1 MSLHYVV
8 LLLGSNLGD
17 TKSNLNQAIAKI
29 ENCLGKIIKT
39 SEMIETQPVEFE
51 SSNVFTNM
59 ALVLV
64 TSHSP
69 CELLKKIKIIEK
81 DMGRNYDSMVLGK
94 YEDRIIDIDIVT
106 FNGII
111 YDSKKL
117 KIPHT
122 KHLLEREISRKIL
135 ESLNVEKKNKKKH

>member
-39 SEMIETQPVEFE
+39 SEMIETQPIEFE

-64 TSHSP
+64 TSHSA
-69 CELLKKIKIIEK
+69 CELLKKKKIIEK

-122 KHLLEREISRKIL
+122 KHLLKREFSRKIL
-135 ESLNVEKKNKKKH
+135 ESLNVEK

>member
-122 KHLLEREISRKIL
+122 KHLLEREFSRKIL
-135 ESLNVEKKNKKKH
+135 ESLNVEK

>member
-39 SEMIETQPVEFE
+39 SEMIETQPIEFE

-94 YEDRIIDIDIVT
+94 YEDRIIDIDIVS

-111 YDSKKL
+111 YDSKKW
-117 KIPHT
+117 
-122 KHLLEREISRKIL
+122 
-135 ESLNVEKKNKKKH
+135 

>member
-39 SEMIETQPVEFE
+39 SEMIETQPINFE
-51 SSNVFTNM
+51 SINIFRNIAINLT
-59 ALVLV
+59 
-64 TSHSP
+64 TTISP
-69 CELLKKIKIIEK
+69 YSFLNAVKSIEK

-122 KHLLEREISRKIL
+122 KHLLEREFSRKIL
-135 ESLNVEKKNKKKH
+135 ESLNVEK

>member
-8 LLLGSNLGD
+8 LLLGSNLGN
-17 TKSNLNQAIAKI
+17 TKSNLNRAIAKI
-29 ENCLGKIIKT
+29 ENCLGNIIKS

-51 SSNVFTNM
+51 SSNVFRNM

-81 DMGRNYDSMVLGK
+81 DMGRDYDSMVLGK

-122 KHLLEREISRKIL
+122 KHLLKREFSRKIL
-135 ESLNVEKKNKKKH
+135 ESLNVEK

>member
-39 SEMIETQPVEFE
+39 SEMIETQPIEFE

-69 CELLKKIKIIEK
+69 CELLKIIEK

-122 KHLLEREISRKIL
+122 KHLLEREFSRKIL
-135 ESLNVEKKNKKKH
+135 ESLNVEK

>member
-8 LLLGSNLGD
+8 LLLGSNLGN
-17 TKSNLNQAIAKI
+17 TKYNLNQAIAKI
-29 ENCLGKIIKT
+29 ENCLGNIIKS

-51 SSNVFTNM
+51 SSNVFRNM

-81 DMGRNYDSMVLGK
+81 DMGRNYDSMFLGK

-117 KIPHT
+117 KIPHK
-122 KHLLEREISRKIL
+122 KHLLEREFSRKIL
-135 ESLNVEKKNKKKH
+135 ESLNVEK